1 MLLIRPVPF
10 LSQSLHIR
18 KILFKARNIVFVKTK
33 GPKKKKN
40 KLTNKNQQQQQKRG
54 LLF

>member
-40 KLTNKNQQQQQKRG
+40 KLTNKKQQQQKRG